1 MKKERDLPFLFE
13 YLGFMGMM
21 VAAILGA
28 AIIATL
34 APLAIAITPLVI
46 MAASFAML
54 VMMTMTASFGT
65 SDDAEIISLCVE
77 NRLG

>member
-1 MKKERDLPFLFE
+1 MKKERDLPFLFQ

-21 VAAILGA
+21 AAAILGA

-34 APLAIAITPLVI
+34 APLAIAIAPLVI
-46 MAASFAML
+46 MAASFTML
-54 VMMTMTASFGT
+54 VVMTMTASLGT